1 MHYYIPSIMLVCHW
15 FPYVARGS
23 PLSGSACNVD
33 TIKMSRKCI
42 TSPRLTEKSSRQQT
56 IFIQRAFSLK
66 TALNKAATPYGE
78 VFPHNVGYL
87 CVPIEHTAVQ
97 RSWHARVCDD
107 VLRAVGPAF
116 VIDFTSSEPR
126 DTFVIP
132 THGVDHLERCQSLCV
147 ADW

>member
-1 MHYYIPSIMLVCHW
+1 MRPRFMRGKLV
-15 FPYVARGS
+15 PTRLPAYK
-23 PLSGSACNVD
+23 SGP
-33 TIKMSRKCI
+33 T
-42 TSPRLTEKSSRQQT
+42 
-56 IFIQRAFSLK
+56 
-66 TALNKAATPYGE
+66 
-78 VFPHNVGYL
+78 
-87 CVPIEHTAVQ
+87 EHTAVQ